1 MNVRPLATPEADDL
15 FLAVFKELSP
25 LPPPKKAKGKNR
37 LAPEEKSQVA
47 ILEHEL
53 LATREYLQTTVEEL
67 EASNEELKSTN
78 EELQSTNEELQST
91 NEELETAKEELQST
105 NEELVTV
112 NAELN
117 NKILELIEVNNDINN
132 LLASTE
138 IGTLF
143 LDRELRIRRFTPA
156 ATNLFNLIPA
166 DVGRSIKDIAPKMEN
181 QNIWEETETVLHT
194 LQVKEMELKSL
205 TGEIYAGRILPY
217 RTRDNLIDGVVITFI
232 DVSAQHLL
240 GLAKT
245 FAESIADTV
254 RESLL
259 ILSGDLKVISANETF
274 YKTFKVNK
282 AQTVSRRLYD
292 LGNGQ
297 WDIPKLREL
306 LEEIIPKN
314 ASFEDFEVEHNFP
327 GIGHKIMLLNARRI
341 PPVGEHASLILLA
354 IEDVTEVQKREREYQ
369 ETIARLEKELEGAK
383 GRG

>member
-1 MNVRPLATPEADDL
+1 MPKGEPSYNLFNLIHQDLRPKLLSIMHRAVGEKKLVRAESIPYRRPEGDLGYLNVSVRPLATPESGNL
-15 FLAVFKELSP
+15 FLVVFEEVSP
-25 LPPPKKAKGKNR
+25 LPQAKKSSKDKTPPAT
-37 LAPEEKSQVA
+37 EEKSRVA

-117 NKILELIEVNNDINN
+117 NKIYELIEVNNDINN

-166 DVGRSIKDIAPKMEN
+166 DVGRSIRDISPKMEN
-181 QNIWEETETVLHT
+181 QNLWRETETVLHT
-194 LQVKEMELKSL
+194 LQVKDMELKSL
-205 TGEIYAGRILPY
+205 TGEIYASRILPY

-232 DVSAQHLL
+232 DVSAPAPTGH
-240 GLAKT
+240 
-245 FAESIADTV
+245 
-254 RESLL
+254 
-259 ILSGDLKVISANETF
+259 
-274 YKTFKVNK
+274 
-282 AQTVSRRLYD
+282 
-292 LGNGQ
+292 GQ
-297 WDIPKLREL
+297 D
-306 LEEIIPKN
+306 
-314 ASFEDFEVEHNFP
+314 V
-327 GIGHKIMLLNARRI
+327 RRI
-341 PPVGEHASLILLA
+341 YRGHGAGIPADPKRRSEGSLGQPDFL
-354 IEDVTEVQKREREYQ
+354 
-369 ETIARLEKELEGAK
+369 
-383 GRG
+383 

>member
-1 MNVRPLATPEADDL
+1 M
-15 FLAVFKELSP
+15 
-25 LPPPKKAKGKNR
+25 
-37 LAPEEKSQVA
+37 A

-117 NKILELIEVNNDINN
+117 NKIYELIEVNNDINN

-156 ATNLFNLIPA
+156 ATHLFNLIPT
-166 DVGRSIKDIAPKMEN
+166 DVGRSIKDIAPKTEN
-181 QNIWEETETVLHT
+181 PNIWEETETVLHT
-194 LQVKEMELKSL
+194 LQVKDMELKSL

-217 RTRDNLIDGVVITFI
+217 RTRENLIDGVVITFI

-240 GLAKT
+240 GLAKN

-259 ILSGDLKVISANETF
+259 ILNGDLKVISANE
-274 YKTFKVNK
+274 
-282 AQTVSRRLYD
+282 
-292 LGNGQ
+292 
-297 WDIPKLREL
+297 
-306 LEEIIPKN
+306 
-314 ASFEDFEVEHNFP
+314 DF
-327 GIGHKIMLLNARRI
+327 LCYL
-341 PPVGEHASLILLA
+341 
-354 IEDVTEVQKREREYQ
+354 
-369 ETIARLEKELEGAK
+369 
-383 GRG
+383 